1 MILFKLGGS
10 LLNSGFMKIW
20 IKFITNHFK
29 GRAIIIPGGGLFA
42 NHIRAVQKD
51 YNLENDIAHDMALYS
66 MSQMGL
72 LISSID
78 RINLHFCNTKHEIS
92 RVTEDNKV
100 PIIGS
105 FDFLKTRIGSSNK
118 NWSITSD
125 SIALLISEELQLNTL
140 LIVKSCLCS
149 FIDSKIAL
157 DQIKVNKLVSLGI
170 LDTSFS
176 VNFQNS
182 RTKIFLFF
190 RDQLPNASDTV
201 LTSSKPNKRSQ

>member
-51 YNLENDIAHDMALYS
+51 YNLENEIAHDMALYS

-78 RINLHFCNTKHEIS
+78 RKSLHFCNTKKEIN
-92 RVTEDNKV
+92 RVIEENKV

-125 SIALLISEELQLNTL
+125 SISLLISEELQLNTL

-149 FIDSKIAL
+149 FVDSKIAL
-157 DQIKVNKLVSLGI
+157 NQIKVNKLVSLGI
-170 LDTSFS
+170 LDASFS
-176 VNFQNS
+176 LNFQNS
-182 RTKIFLFF
+182 RTKIFLYF
-190 RDQLPNASDTV
+190 RDQLPNASDKV
-201 LTSSKPNKRSQ
+201 LTSSISSKRSQ

>member
-20 IKFITNHFK
+20 IKFITDHFK

-42 NHIRAVQKD
+42 NHIRLVQKN
-51 YNLENDIAHDMALYS
+51 YNLEDDISHDMALYS

-72 LISSID
+72 LISSVD
-78 RINLHFCNTKHEIS
+78 RTNLYFCNTRNEIN
-92 RVTEDNKV
+92 RVIEDNKV

-105 FDFLKTRIGSSNK
+105 FDFLKPRIGSANK
-118 NWSITSD
+118 NWNITSD
-125 SIALLISEELQLNTL
+125 SIALIISEEFQLNTL

-157 DQIKVNKLVSLGI
+157 NQTQVNKLVSLSI
-170 LDTSFS
+170 LDSSFS
-176 VNFQNS
+176 LNFQNS
-182 RTKIFLFF
+182 KTKVFLFF
-190 RDQLPNASDTV
+190 RDQLPNTSDAV
-201 LTSSKPNKRSQ
+201 LAFCEPSKTNQ

>member
-72 LISSID
+72 LISSMD
-78 RINLHFCNTKHEIS
+78 RINLHFCSTKHEIS
-92 RVTEDNKV
+92 RVIEDNKV

-118 NWSITSD
+118 DWSITSD

-149 FIDSKIAL
+149 FIDSKISL
-157 DQIKVNKLVSLGI
+157 SQIKVNKLVSLGI

-176 VNFQNS
+176 LNFQNS

-201 LTSSKPNKRSQ
+201 LTSSIPSKRSQ

>member
-10 LLNSGFMKIW
+10 LLNSRFMKIW
-20 IKFITNHFK
+20 IKFITNHLK
-29 GRAIIIPGGGLFA
+29 GRAIIVPGGGLFA

-51 YNLENDIAHDMALYS
+51 YNFENDIAHDMALYS

-78 RINLHFCNTKHEIS
+78 RINLHFCNTEHEIGS
-92 RVTEDNKV
+92 VIEDNKV

-105 FDFLKTRIGSSNK
+105 FDFLKTRISPSNK

-125 SIALLISEELQLNTL
+125 SLALMTSEELQTQTL

-157 DQIKVNKLVSLGI
+157 NQTEVNKLVSLSI
-170 LDTSFS
+170 LDAGFS
-176 VNFQNS
+176 LNFQNS
-182 RTKIFLFF
+182 KTKVFLFF
-190 RDQLPNASDTV
+190 RDQLPTASHTV
-201 LTSSKPNKRSQ
+201 LSFSKT

>member
-10 LLNSGFMKIW
+10 LLNSRFMKIW

-92 RVTEDNKV
+92 RVIEDNKV

-118 NWSITSD
+118 DWSITSD
-125 SIALLISEELQLNTL
+125 SIALLISEELKLNTL

-157 DQIKVNKLVSLGI
+157 NQIKVNKLVSLGI
-170 LDTSFS
+170 LDASFS
-176 VNFQNS
+176 LNFQNS
-182 RTKIFLFF
+182 RTKIFLYF
-190 RDQLPNASDTV
+190 RDQLPNASDKV
-201 LTSSKPNKRSQ
+201 LTSSISSKRSQ

>member
-1 MILFKLGGS
+1 
-10 LLNSGFMKIW
+10 MKIW
-20 IKFITNHFK
+20 IKFIANHFK

-42 NHIRAVQKD
+42 NHIRTIQKD

-78 RINLHFCNTKHEIS
+78 RINLHFCSTKHEIS
-92 RVTEDNKV
+92 KVIEDDKV

-149 FIDSKIAL
+149 FVDSKIAL
-157 DQIKVNKLVSLGI
+157 NQIKVNKLVSLGI
-170 LDTSFS
+170 LDASFS

-182 RTKIFLFF
+182 RTKVYLFF
-190 RDQLPNASDTV
+190 RDQLPNAYDTV

>member
-20 IKFITNHFK
+20 IKFITDHFK

-42 NHIRAVQKD
+42 NHIRSVQKN
-51 YNLENDIAHDMALYS
+51 YNLEDDIAHDMALYS

-78 RINLHFCNTKHEIS
+78 RTNLHFCNTKNEIN
-92 RVTEDNKV
+92 RVIEENKV
-100 PIIGS
+100 PIIGT
-105 FDFLKTRIGSSNK
+105 FDFLKKRIGSPNK

-125 SIALLISEELQLNTL
+125 SIALLISEELQLNTV
-140 LIVKSCLCS
+140 LIVKSCWYS

-157 DQIKVNKLVSLGI
+157 NQPKVNKLVSLGI
-170 LDTSFS
+170 LDASFS
-176 VNFQNS
+176 LNFQNS
-182 RTKIFLFF
+182 KTKVYLYF

-201 LTSSKPNKRSQ
+201 LAFSKPSKRNQ

>member
-51 YNLENDIAHDMALYS
+51 YNLENEIAHDMALYS

-78 RINLHFCNTKHEIS
+78 RINLHFCDTKHEIS
-92 RVTEDNKV
+92 RVIEDNKV

-170 LDTSFS
+170 LDSSFPL
-176 VNFQNS
+176 NFQNS

-190 RDQLPNASDTV
+190 RDQLPNTSDSV
-201 LTSSKPNKRSQ
+201 LTFSIPSKRSQ

>member
-92 RVTEDNKV
+92 RVIEDNKV

-105 FDFLKTRIGSSNK
+105 FDFLKTRIGASNK

-140 LIVKSCLCS
+140 LIVKSCVCS

-157 DQIKVNKLVSLGI
+157 NQIKVNKLVSLGI

-176 VNFQNS
+176 LNFQNS
-182 RTKIFLFF
+182 KTKIFLFF

-201 LTSSKPNKRSQ
+201 LTSSKPIKRSQ

>member
-1 MILFKLGGS
+1 MMLFKLGGS

-20 IKFITNHFK
+20 IKFITDHFK

-78 RINLHFCNTKHEIS
+78 RINLHFCNTNHEIS
-92 RVTEDNKV
+92 RVIEDKKV

-105 FDFLKTRIGSSNK
+105 FDFLKTRIGPSNK

-125 SIALLISEELQLNTL
+125 SISLLISEELQLNTL

-149 FIDSKIAL
+149 FVDSKIAL
-157 DQIKVNKLVSLGI
+157 NQIKVNKLVSLGI
-170 LDTSFS
+170 LDASFS
-176 VNFQNS
+176 LNFQNS
-182 RTKIFLFF
+182 RTKIFLYF
-190 RDQLPNASDTV
+190 RDQLPNASDKV
-201 LTSSKPNKRSQ
+201 LTSSISSKRSQ

>member
-10 LLNSGFMKIW
+10 LFNSGFMKIW
-20 IKFITNHFK
+20 IKFITDHFK

-78 RINLHFCNTKHEIS
+78 RINLHFCNTNHEIS
-92 RVTEDNKV
+92 RVIEDKKV

-105 FDFLKTRIGSSNK
+105 FDFLKTRIGPSNK

-125 SIALLISEELQLNTL
+125 SISLLISEELQLNTL

-149 FIDSKIAL
+149 FVDSKIAL
-157 DQIKVNKLVSLGI
+157 NQIKVNKLVSLGI
-170 LDTSFS
+170 LDASFS
-176 VNFQNS
+176 LNFQNS
-182 RTKIFLFF
+182 RTKVYLFF
-190 RDQLPNASDTV
+190 RDQLPNASDTIS
-201 LTSSKPNKRSQ
+201 LSKASKRNQ